1 VFYKLG
7 YLQKAVEYF
16 EKAIET
22 DPEYERACDYKIVTL
37 MKKGERNK
45 AFKFVNKIRGL
56 KQKTLSRSKIN

>member
-1 VFYKLG
+1 MFYKLS

-16 EKAIET
+16 DKAIEA
-22 DPEYERACDYKIVTL
+22 DPEYERAYDYKIVTL

-56 KQKTLSRSKIN
+56 KQKALSRSKIN